1 MNNTNNVQAMWG
13 DMNMIAQMNQNKPM
27 ATYMP
32 IVIENTGN
40 GERSYDLPSRLLKD
54 RVIMLNSD
62 VNNQSANSIIMQLLV
77 LSAEDPEAPIYFYI
91 NSPGGSVSDGLAIL
105 DTMNLIPNDV
115 VTICLGSA
123 ASMGSFLVSGGT
135 QGKRYS
141 LMNSRLMYHQ
151 VMSGI
156 AGGTQYVD
164 MQRNVEETEKLYIK
178 LNQYLSDFTGGKT
191 DLEGMKKKTD
201 RDWWLSP
208 TEAVEEGFIDKVI
221 TKLSDV
227 E

>member
-1 MNNTNNVQAMWG
+1 MIQNDRPHPTWG
-13 DMNMIAQMNQNKPM
+13 NIQSGNITPT

-54 RVIMLNSD
+54 RIVMLNSEI
-62 VNNQSANSIIMQLLV
+62 NSQSANSIIMQLLV

-91 NSPGGSVSDGLAIL
+91 NSPGGSVPDGFAIL
-105 DTMNLIPNDV
+105 DIMNLIPNDIH
-115 VTICLGSA
+115 TICIGSA

-135 QGKRYS
+135 RGKRYS
-141 LMNSRLMYHQ
+141 LKNSRLMYHQ

-164 MQRNVEETEKLYIK
+164 MERNVDETRKLYEK
-178 LNQYLSDFTGGKT
+178 LNQYLSDFTGGKISF
-191 DLEGMKKKTD
+191 EEMKKKTD

-208 TEAVEEGFIDKVI
+208 EEAVEEGFIDKVI
-221 TKLSDV
+221 MQLSDV
-227 E
+227 D